1 MLPCAH
7 CPMAQRI
14 HFARPDGR
22 EAQGSLALP
31 PTSHSA
37 PSVVLLHEW
46 WGLTS
51 TVEHLADRLAAAGY
65 RALAVDYYRGFLAT
79 SKLEAMRQRMSLDL
93 MEVVTQDVRGA
104 VQYLKASGGR
114 VAVLGFSLGGAVA
127 MTAACHLPE
136 LDAAACFYGLPP
148 ARYADPGSIPIPL
161 QAHFALSDEWYPL
174 PVIDALEARLRE
186 GRVAHEFYRYPTR
199 HGFFSSHWP
208 EEYDA
213 AAAEQAWERLLAFL
227 AARLGPE
234 APR

>member
-1 MLPCAH
+1 MSQPIRF
-7 CPMAQRI
+7 P
-14 HFARPDGR
+14 RPDGR
-22 EAQGSLALP
+22 EAMGSLALP
-31 PTSHSA
+31 ASSSA
-37 PSVVLLHEW
+37 ASVVLLHEW
-46 WGLTS
+46 WGLTG
-51 TVEHLADRLAAAGY
+51 TVERLADRLAAAGY
-65 RALAVDYYRGFLAT
+65 RVLALDYYRGFVAT

-136 LDAAACFYGLPP
+136 LAAAVCFYGLPP
-148 ARYADPGSIPIPL
+148 ARFADPGRIPIPL
-161 QAHFALSDEWYPL
+161 QAHFALTDEWYSPA
-174 PVIDALEARLRE
+174 VIDALETRLRE
-186 GRVAHEFYRYPTR
+186 GRVTHEFYRYAAR

-213 AAAEQAWERLLAFL
+213 ATAEQAWERLLAFL
-227 AARLGPE
+227 AAQLGPG